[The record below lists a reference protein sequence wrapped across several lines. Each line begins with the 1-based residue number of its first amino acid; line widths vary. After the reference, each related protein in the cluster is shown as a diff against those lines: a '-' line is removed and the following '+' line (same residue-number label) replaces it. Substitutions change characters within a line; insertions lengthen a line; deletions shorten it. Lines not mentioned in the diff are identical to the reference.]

1 MRLNQLLAKKKGPGS
16 LQVLGF
22 FEDGWWVLRGSNP
35 RPTPC
40 KGAALPTE
48 LSTRRT
54 SETDQFRASLSPLPG
69 RNLGTLAALILSFA
83 HPEATVWHF
92 LGVTQLL
99 PLFYLVLS
107 VWAAW
112 PLDNEDPG

>member
-1 MRLNQLLAKKKGPGS
+1 MEYHADSDHTDPRRIKRAYWIVGLLVA
-16 LQVLGF
+16 
-22 FEDGWWVLRGSNP
+22 
-35 RPTPC
+35 
-40 KGAALPTE
+40 
-48 LSTRRT
+48 
-54 SETDQFRASLSPLPG
+54 
-69 RNLGTLAALILSFA
+69 GTLAALILSFA